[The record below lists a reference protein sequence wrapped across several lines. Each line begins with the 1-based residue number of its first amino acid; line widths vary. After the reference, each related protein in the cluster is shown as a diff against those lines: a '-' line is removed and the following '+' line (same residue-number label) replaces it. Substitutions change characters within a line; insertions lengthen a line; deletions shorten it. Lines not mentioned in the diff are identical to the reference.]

1 MISRAF
7 SSEAHICVELVT
19 GVPLLPYGR
28 YLSNSARTR
37 FFIAKT
43 AFSKND
49 IHDIYTVNC
58 KLAVVSYS
66 LSR

>member
-37 FFIAKT
+37 FFIANT
-43 AFSKND
+43 LFKND